1 MPAICE
7 ALLGPGYKL
16 VNKTHGSHQ
25 KSHSD
30 SLLVISGGF
39 NKPLPKMSDECQEY
53 EQTYHSNFYY
63 MIFFHIK
70 NFSSLYMFFVY
81 IFFCEFF

>member
-1 MPAICE
+1 
-7 ALLGPGYKL
+7 
-16 VNKTHGSHQ
+16 
-25 KSHSD
+25 
-30 SLLVISGGF
+30 
-39 NKPLPKMSDECQEY
+39 MSDECQEY